1 MIRISQL
8 KLDVNHTPI
17 QLVEKICKILRIS
30 EETLESYEIQKLSI
44 DARKKPQIFY
54 IYVVDV
60 LVRNEKQVLAKVK
73 DNTISKIEKK
83 PYVFECK
90 GTKKLNNRPVIIGSG
105 PAGLFCA
112 YMLALAGYC
121 PIILEQG
128 EDVDKRS
135 ESVEKFWKEGT
146 LKKHSNVQFG
156 EGGAGTF
163 SDGKLNTLVKDK
175 YGRNRKVLEVFVE
188 NGAPDNILYDA
199 KPHIGTDILKQV
211 VKNMRS
217 RIIELGGEVYFEK
230 KVTDLLVEEGKVT
243 GIIVNNLEIIDA
255 ECVVLAI
262 GHSARDTFRMLLDK
276 GLQME
281 DKDFAVGFRVEHPQ
295 SLINEELYGASMA
308 KKLPPAPYKVTAK
321 TSSGKGVY
329 SFCMCPGGYV
339 VNASSEENRL
349 AINGMSYSKRDSESA
364 NSAIIISVTSK
375 DFPSDKP
382 LAGIEFQREL
392 EEKAY
397 KLGEGN
403 IPYTTYGEMCRLLA
417 TDLPLNSPH
426 RDKFDGFKG
435 NTKGNVKRADLS
447 RFFSKEMM
455 ESFVEGMQ
463 HFGKIIPGFNHPDTK
478 IYAVE
483 SRTSSPVRIVRD
495 NETLESSFGGLY
507 PCGEGAGYAGGIT
520 SAGMDGI
527 KVAEQITA
535 IYKRVKE

>member
-8 KLDVNHTPI
+8 KLDVDHTPI

-30 EETLESYEIQKLSI
+30 EEALESYEIQKLSI

-243 GIIVNNLEIIDA
+243 GIIVNNLEKIDA

-321 TSSGKGVY
+321 TSSGRGVY

-339 VNASSEENRL
+339 MPAASEEGGVVV
-349 AINGMSYSKRDSESA
+349 NGMSNYARDGQNA
-364 NSAIIISVTSK
+364 NSALIAQVTRA
-375 DFPSDKP
+375 DFESDSP
-382 LAGIEFQREL
+382 LAGVEFQRKL
-392 EEKAY
+392 ERAAY
-397 KLGEGN
+397 LAAGSTYAAPVQLVGDFLSDKTSDRFGAVH
-403 IPYTTYGEMCRLLA
+403 PTYGAGTAFADLRA
-417 TDLPLNSPH
+417 VLPLPVIDALKAAIVDMD
-426 RDKFDGFKG
+426 RRLKGF
-435 NTKGNVKRADLS
+435 ADP
-447 RFFSKEMM
+447 
-455 ESFVEGMQ
+455 ESVLTGVE
-463 HFGKIIPGFNHPDTK
+463 T
-478 IYAVE
+478 
-483 SRTSSPVRIVRD
+483 RTSSPVRIERD
-495 NETLESSFGGLY
+495 EQMQSVGAQGLY

-520 SAGMDGI
+520 SSAADGLR
-527 KVAEQITA
+527 VAEAVYTA
-535 IYKRVKE
+535 FLR

>member
-30 EETLESYEIQKLSI
+30 EEALESYEIQKLSI

-105 PAGLFCA
+105 PAGFFCA

-243 GIIVNNLEIIDA
+243 GIIVNNLEKIDA

-262 GHSARDTFRMLLDK
+262 GHSARDTVRMLLDK

-321 TSSGKGVY
+321 TSSGRGV
-329 SFCMCPGGYV
+329 
-339 VNASSEENRL
+339 
-349 AINGMSYSKRDSESA
+349 
-364 NSAIIISVTSK
+364 
-375 DFPSDKP
+375 
-382 LAGIEFQREL
+382 
-392 EEKAY
+392 
-397 KLGEGN
+397 
-403 IPYTTYGEMCRLLA
+403 
-417 TDLPLNSPH
+417 
-426 RDKFDGFKG
+426 
-435 NTKGNVKRADLS
+435 
-447 RFFSKEMM
+447 
-455 ESFVEGMQ
+455 
-463 HFGKIIPGFNHPDTK
+463 
-478 IYAVE
+478 
-483 SRTSSPVRIVRD
+483 
-495 NETLESSFGGLY
+495 
-507 PCGEGAGYAGGIT
+507 
-520 SAGMDGI
+520 
-527 KVAEQITA
+527 
-535 IYKRVKE
+535 